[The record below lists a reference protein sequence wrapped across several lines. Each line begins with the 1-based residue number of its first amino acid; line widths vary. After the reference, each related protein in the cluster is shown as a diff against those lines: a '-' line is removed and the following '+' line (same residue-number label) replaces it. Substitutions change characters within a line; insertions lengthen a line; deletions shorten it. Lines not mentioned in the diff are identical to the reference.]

1 MTFLTRT
8 VLLASVVAFPLATA
22 SAQSQTTTPQQ
33 NQEQP
38 QATQPSEQ
46 SQPAP
51 PPEQSQSDQPAQQ
64 SQGAQP
70 TDEQLKA
77 FAAATVRIA
86 KIQQQAQQ
94 QMMTAAQEEGL
105 SPEQYNNIAKQA
117 QADPTLEQTL
127 NKMIQDQLANQ

>member
-1 MTFLTRT
+1 MTFLFRT
-8 VLLASVVAFPLATA
+8 VLLASVIAMPLAAA
-22 SAQSQTTTPQQ
+22 SAQSQTAPQQ
-33 NQEQP
+33 NQQQP

-46 SQPAP
+46 P
-51 PPEQSQSDQPAQQ
+51 QSNQPAQQ
-64 SQGAQP
+64 SPSNQPAEQSQTAQP
-70 TDEQLKA
+70 NEEQLKA

-117 QADPTLEQTL
+117 QADPKLEQTL
-127 NKMIQDQLANQ
+127 NKMIQDQLAKQ